1 MNNPKPCPN
10 NSPTCTCNQKADI
23 TVQNNS
29 KAKLTLK
36 AVGSTILSFLIAFFP
51 KCPLCWAAYLSM
63 FGSFG
68 VSNLPYMGWLYPVLI
83 GFLLLHLYL
92 VFKKRKVKGYGPFV
106 LSIMGAMVLL
116 GSRLLRWEDRNLLLT
131 GMILILA
138 GSLWNSF
145 TWRPFQMS
153 ATT

>member
-1 MNNPKPCPN
+1 MCHVKNSGSAPTNLRSKP
-10 NSPTCTCNQKADI
+10 TI
-23 TVQNNS
+23 
-29 KAKLTLK
+29 K
-36 AVGSTILSFLIAFFP
+36 AVSSLGLSFLVAFFP

-92 VFKKRKVKGYGPFV
+92 VFRKREVKGYGPFV
-106 LSIMGAMVLL
+106 LSIIGALILL
-116 GSRLLRWEDRNLLLT
+116 GSRIFSWEDKNLLIA
-131 GMILILA
+131 GMAFILI

-145 TWRPFQMS
+145 TWRTYQMS